1 MRQAKAMNF
10 GSQNQ
15 DQGKLELL
23 NRAKRGDPGA
33 RKKLRQMGLLYWEH
47 QGRVIVRRLW
57 PNDIGRNGQM
67 LSLFSRYSRY
77 PMPSNT

>member
-1 MRQAKAMNF
+1 MKLSSQI
-10 GSQNQ
+10 QNQ
-15 DQGKLELL
+15 SKLDLL

-57 PNDIGRNGQM
+57 ERTAEE
-67 LSLFSRYSRY
+67 LSQARYYFPRFSHY
-77 PMPSNT
+77 PR